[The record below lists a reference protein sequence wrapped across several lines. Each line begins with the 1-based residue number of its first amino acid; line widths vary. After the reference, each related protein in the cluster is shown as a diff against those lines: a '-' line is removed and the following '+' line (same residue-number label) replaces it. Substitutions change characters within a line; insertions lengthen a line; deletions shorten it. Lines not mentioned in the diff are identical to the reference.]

1 MTPELPRA
9 PISAAREISFARP
22 GLSSGP
28 LRVDHLRDRA
38 HGQRQVRAGVAVGH
52 RIDVEVVDPG
62 AVRLDRGARALDQL
76 ADALPHALARTRWM
90 TTSTAATPSPV
101 SRVTS

>member
-1 MTPELPRA
+1 MPRA
-9 PISAAREISFARP
+9 PISAAREISFASAGR
-22 GLSSGP
+22 SSGAFAVE
-28 LRVDHLRDRA
+28 RLRDRA

-52 RIDVEVVDPG
+52 RVDVEVVDAG
-62 AVRLDRGARALDQL
+62 AVRLDRGARALDEL

>member
-9 PISAAREISFARP
+9 PISAAREISFASAGPVVR
-22 GLSSGP
+22 P

-38 HGQRQVRAGVAVGH
+38 HRQCQVRAGVAVGH
-52 RIDVEVVDPG
+52 RVDVEVVDPR
-62 AVRLDRGARALDQL
+62 AVRLDRGARALDEL

-90 TTSTAATPSPV
+90 TTSTAATSSPV